1 MTRGFPVGFVA
12 PPAFEGGRKMH
23 FLYNHVRIVL
33 KYHEDPAVFA
43 GARIVGFQII
53 PFSINH
59 MWDRLEDFDEY
70 TTTLSTCN
78 EMNPAQNDP
87 GNFQSVEEA
96 DEVIYTYDVKW
107 VPSDITWAHRWDV
120 YLKVP
125 PLHPSALQPV
135 LLPSYF
141 RLTKY
146 NNPPPFRSRQS
157 DMARAHRTQCLPLL
171 SCPHSGR
178 TGQPRRRDPLL
189 QHRQLADDRA
199 LPDGRGGHDHAPH
212 PA

>member
-1 MTRGFPVGFVA
+1 MRNEEFDYVTRGFPVGFVA
-12 PPAFEGGRKMH
+12 PPAFEGGRRMH

-33 KYHEDPAVFA
+33 KYHEDYEAFK

-59 MWDRLEDFDEY
+59 MWDRLEEFDEY
-70 TTTLSTCN
+70 TTTLSSCN

-120 YLKVP
+120 YLKVGC
-125 PLHPSALQPV
+125 
-135 LLPSYF
+135 LLGTYAVVQSLF
-141 RLTKY
+141 DFGGRRL
-146 NNPPPFRSRQS
+146 
-157 DMARAHRTQCLPLL
+157 AR
-171 SCPHSGR
+171 
-178 TGQPRRRDPLL
+178 
-189 QHRQLADDRA
+189 
-199 LPDGRGGHDHAPH
+199 
-212 PA
+212 